1 MKSPVALLSPK
12 TAVSEVIKLAKSLG
26 ILVEGIGSNTS
37 PSGARVVT
45 AEFTKRDNFPFK
57 YDKKTQVV
65 TVPSI
70 YVDFARWRY
79 IPPQTIAGGPSSNG
93 DAWLRIAL
101 PVSFDAMP
109 DFWSTV
115 SIGTP
120 TLEWVDNKDADP
132 APPGTSDFVRN
143 DDGTIFYSY
152 IIHVFDP
159 TEPKGKV
166 PVTEQVAVSTLTT
179 GIVRGF
185 PTL

>member
-1 MKSPVALLSPK
+1 MKSPAALLSPK

-26 ILVEGIGSNTS
+26 ILVEGFGSNTT
-37 PSGARVVT
+37 PDGARVVT
-45 AEFTKRDNFPFK
+45 TEFIRRDNFPFK
-57 YDKKTQVV
+57 YDKETRVV
-65 TVPSI
+65 TVPGI
-70 YVDFARWRY
+70 YVDFARWKY
-79 IPPQTIAGGPSSNG
+79 IPPQTIAGGPNANG

-120 TLEWVDNKDADP
+120 TLEWVDNEDADP
-132 APPGTSDFVRN
+132 APPGTADFVRN

-159 TEPKGKV
+159 TEPTEEE
-166 PVTEQVAVSTLTT
+166 PVIKQMAVSTLTT

-185 PTL
+185 PAL